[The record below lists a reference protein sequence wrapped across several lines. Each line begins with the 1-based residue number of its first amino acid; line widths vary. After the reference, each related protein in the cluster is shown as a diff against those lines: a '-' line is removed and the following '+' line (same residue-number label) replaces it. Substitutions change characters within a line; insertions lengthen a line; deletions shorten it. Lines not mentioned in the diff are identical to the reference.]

1 MSRICGLKGKIDL
14 VAPLPFNLQFVQF
27 LADHRTAYLTHL
39 FLAAT
44 FYGGASAYLLIAIL
58 IYVAWNKQLAI
69 RLSVL
74 VLSTMVFNDILKIAI
89 KNPRPFIRDGNWRS
103 KWAVSPKDAAVL
115 AAEYSTPSGHAMGSS
130 AFYSYI
136 FACIHHRTVRVAA
149 VAAIVLIGFSRPY
162 LGVHYGED
170 VLLGWAF
177 GLTMAAVSI
186 RCGDC
191 IATTWNRL
199 SFVRQIA
206 AAVAGSLVL
215 WLLAV
220 LLNGGQIAG
229 QPRNVLSYAGFLT
242 GIIVARPLEMSKV
255 SFDPRSSGVM
265 AKMLRYLLSIGM
277 VILTLLALSVVFGM
291 VADRSSPVWN
301 LFEYLRMSAA
311 GFVAIFVA
319 PLLFTRIGWAG
330 RTAR

>member
-1 MSRICGLKGKIDL
+1 MIDH
-14 VAPLPFNLQFVQF
+14 VAPLPLSLQFVQF
-27 LADHRTAYLTHL
+27 LADHRTAYLTHF
-39 FLAAT
+39 FLATT
-44 FYGGASAYLLIAIL
+44 FYGGASAYLLIGIL

-89 KNPRPFIRDGNWRS
+89 KNPRPFIRDGSWHA
-103 KWAVSPKDAAVL
+103 KWAVSPKDAAAL
-115 AAEYSTPSGHAMGSS
+115 ATEYSTPSGHAMGSS
-130 AFYSYI
+130 AFYSYL

-170 VLLGWAF
+170 ILLGWAF
-177 GLTMAAVSI
+177 GLTMAAVAI
-186 RCGDC
+186 RYGDC
-191 IATTWNRL
+191 ILTTWNRL

-206 AAVAGSLVL
+206 AAVAGSLAL

-220 LLNGGQIAG
+220 RLNGGQIAG

-242 GIIVARPLEMSKV
+242 GIVVAHPLEMSKV
-255 SFDPRSSGVM
+255 SFDPRSSGVLT
-265 AKMLRYLLSIGM
+265 KMLRYLLSLGM
-277 VILTLLALSVVFGM
+277 FLLTLLILEAAFGM
-291 VADRSSPVWN
+291 IADRSTLGWN

-319 PLLFTRIGWAG
+319 PLLFTRIGWAE
-330 RTAR
+330 RTTR